1 VDESPVIASKSEE
14 AMEVLEICWLG
25 PKSNGLNLIRVNRN
39 SYLTNDVSQV
49 GQLVLCEGEVATSDL
64 PLILSQQLKNSM
76 QVANKVIIGAAIKQ
90 YVVRKYKLKCS
101 NVEFIA
107 P

>member
-1 VDESPVIASKSEE
+1 
-14 AMEVLEICWLG
+14 MEVLEICWLG

-49 GQLVLCEGEVATSDL
+49 GQLVLCEGAVATPDM
-64 PLILSQQLKNSM
+64 PLILSQQLKNSV

-90 YVVRKYKLKCS
+90 YVVRNNKNTLCEEM
-101 NVEFIA
+101 VA
-107 P
+107 M

>member
-1 VDESPVIASKSEE
+1 MDESPVIASKSEE

-39 SYLTNDVSQV
+39 SYHTNDVSQV
-49 GQLVLCEGEVATSDL
+49 GQLVLCKGAVSTPDL
-64 PLILSQQLKNSM
+64 PLILSQQLKNSV

-90 YVVRKYKLKCS
+90 YVVQKYKNTPCEEM
-101 NVEFIA
+101 VVM
-107 P
+107 